1 MSHQVP
7 KGTTLIDV
15 LAALLCVPAAEPE
28 LLERL
33 SDQPSTQH
41 AESLRRWLVSAL
53 ADDDSIA
60 TAGVDSCDGDGFY
73 VDLHEP
79 QRMRVGFFMV
89 VQESDHDMIRSIAYE
104 CRIDHIV
111 LLCCTREVERRL
123 KAARVPATHSTIV
136 GALWTA
142 AILIENVRPM
152 FWGLRPHTV
161 ATDAAHALSSYYS
174 EDRPAVISNVS
185 LGRSS
190 DNYAT
195 ALALNESVHSKIR
208 FSVSGRRLLETGQRS
223 LQQVSFHLLLIHLMQ
238 CGVSMLALALVKRC
252 STLYLRR
259 SVHNTNYGRDR

>member
-1 MSHQVP
+1 M
-7 KGTTLIDV
+7 IDV

-33 SDQPSTQH
+33 SDQSSTQH

-195 ALALNESVHSKIR
+195 ALALNEIGSLEDQILGIRSQAAGDGTTLLATSFLPPATHSPDAVRR
-208 FSVSGRRLLETGQRS
+208 FHARFGAS
-223 LQQVSFHLLLIHLMQ
+223 HP
-238 CGVSMLALALVKRC
+238 
-252 STLYLRR
+252 
-259 SVHNTNYGRDR
+259 